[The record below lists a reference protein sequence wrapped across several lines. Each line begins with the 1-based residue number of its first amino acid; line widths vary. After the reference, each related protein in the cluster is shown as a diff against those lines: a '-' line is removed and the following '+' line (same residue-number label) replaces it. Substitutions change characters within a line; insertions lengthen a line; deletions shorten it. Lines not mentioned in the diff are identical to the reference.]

1 MDRASGNRQRNRT
14 VDGFRTCAGGEIH
27 PGDAQRFHSLSRFSS
42 ARHRDLV
49 PLSQNQGRR
58 GGEDLRFDAAE
69 PGAGRDGERRDPTEI
84 ARARGRTRRSQGAA
98 QAGEDFRLFGGRE
111 SAQRAARQR
120 METLAGCCIPCCLR
134 KVGTQ
139 GHKIMEAAAIDAV
152 VNGLKQAGVDFISL
166 MPDSDFS
173 LLQEKV
179 ANDSHFTYVPVSNE
193 AIGVGVCAG
202 AWLSGKRPA
211 LLVPTSG
218 LLVAAW
224 PLTSLCM
231 AWSLPMLL
239 LIPYRGDIGDAFWL
253 MGPYKD
259 TTEPL
264 LRVLNAPY
272 SVIARNE
279 EIAQAIVDAQ
289 GSTISW
295 QRPVAV
301 LLTGETIK

>member
-1 MDRASGNRQRNRT
+1 
-14 VDGFRTCAGGEIH
+14 
-27 PGDAQRFHSLSRFSS
+27 
-42 ARHRDLV
+42 
-49 PLSQNQGRR
+49 
-58 GGEDLRFDAAE
+58 
-69 PGAGRDGERRDPTEI
+69 
-84 ARARGRTRRSQGAA
+84 
-98 QAGEDFRLFGGRE
+98 
-111 SAQRAARQR
+111 
-120 METLAGCCIPCCLR
+120 MET
-134 KVGTQ
+134 
-139 GHKIMEAAAIDAV
+139 AAIDAV
-152 VNGLKQAGVDFISL
+152 VDGLKKSGVNFVSL

-173 LLQEKV
+173 LLQQRV
-179 ANDSHFTYVPVSNE
+179 ASDTQFTYVPVSNE
-193 AIGVGVCAG
+193 AIGVGVCVG

-231 AWSLPMLL
+231 AWSLPLLL

-264 LRVLNAPY
+264 LKVLNAPY
-272 SVIARNE
+272 SVISKND
-279 EIAQAIVDAQ
+279 EISQAIVAAQ

>member
-1 MDRASGNRQRNRT
+1 MQSNS
-14 VDGFRTCAGGEIH
+14 V
-27 PGDAQRFHSLSRFSS
+27 
-42 ARHRDLV
+42 
-49 PLSQNQGRR
+49 
-58 GGEDLRFDAAE
+58 
-69 PGAGRDGERRDPTEI
+69 
-84 ARARGRTRRSQGAA
+84 
-98 QAGEDFRLFGGRE
+98 
-111 SAQRAARQR
+111 
-120 METLAGCCIPCCLR
+120 
-134 KVGTQ
+134 
-139 GHKIMEAAAIDAV
+139 EAV
-152 VNGLKQAGVDFISL
+152 LQGLKQAGVDFISL
-166 MPDSDFS
+166 LPDSDFS
-173 LLQEKV
+173 ELQGRVTSDK
-179 ANDSHFTYVPVSNE
+179 SFTYAAVSNE

-231 AWSLPMLL
+231 AWGLPLLL

-264 LRVLNAPY
+264 LGVLHIPHVVV
-272 SVIARNE
+272 SKTE
-279 EIAQAIVDAQ
+279 EVSKAIVDAQ

>member
-1 MDRASGNRQRNRT
+1 
-14 VDGFRTCAGGEIH
+14 
-27 PGDAQRFHSLSRFSS
+27 
-42 ARHRDLV
+42 
-49 PLSQNQGRR
+49 
-58 GGEDLRFDAAE
+58 
-69 PGAGRDGERRDPTEI
+69 
-84 ARARGRTRRSQGAA
+84 
-98 QAGEDFRLFGGRE
+98 
-111 SAQRAARQR
+111 
-120 METLAGCCIPCCLR
+120 
-134 KVGTQ
+134 
-139 GHKIMEAAAIDAV
+139 
-152 VNGLKQAGVDFISL
+152 VDFISL
-166 MPDSDFS
+166 LPDSDFS
-173 LLQEKV
+173 ELQRRV
-179 ANDSHFTYVPVSNE
+179 GNDKDFTYVPVSSE

-202 AWLSGKRPA
+202 AWLSGKKPS

-231 AWSLPMLL
+231 AWGLPLLL

-264 LRVLNAPY
+264 LRVLNIPY
-272 SVIARNE
+272 VVISRTE
-279 EIAQAIVDAQ
+279 DLSKAIIDAQ

>member
-1 MDRASGNRQRNRT
+1 MNT
-14 VDGFRTCAGGEIH
+14 VA
-27 PGDAQRFHSLSRFSS
+27 
-42 ARHRDLV
+42 V
-49 PLSQNQGRR
+49 
-58 GGEDLRFDAAE
+58 
-69 PGAGRDGERRDPTEI
+69 
-84 ARARGRTRRSQGAA
+84 
-98 QAGEDFRLFGGRE
+98 
-111 SAQRAARQR
+111 
-120 METLAGCCIPCCLR
+120 
-134 KVGTQ
+134 
-139 GHKIMEAAAIDAV
+139 DAV
-152 VNGLKQAGVDFISL
+152 IHGLKKAKVDFVSL

-173 LLQEKV
+173 MLQERV
-179 ANDSHFTYVPVSNE
+179 ANDPEFAYVPVSNE

-231 AWSLPMLL
+231 AWSLPLLL

-272 SVIARNE
+272 SVISKND
-279 EIAQAIVDAQ
+279 EISKSIVDAQ